1 MAAFGLKVL
10 LIAIV
15 DQRVEVG
22 DALDDDIAAAA
33 AVAAVGSAELDEF
46 LAAKAYRAGAAVAA
60 LEKDFG
66 LIQEFHRISA
76 ACPPNE
82 KGECGHSPFV
92 FNLARRAGSGEGPTP
107 QPPPG
112 PVRPTQKSVRRGSC
126 GSARRPRSTRT
137 AYGRGP
143 GRRCGRHGISCRA
156 AAPGCC
162 PARRSRRRRAS
173 IRGGDRVNRDRCAMS
188 RRLSC
193 AP

>member
-1 MAAFGLKVL
+1 ML
-10 LIAIV
+10 LITVI

-22 DALDDDIAAAA
+22 DALDDDVAPAAAI
-33 AVAAVGSAELDEF
+33 AAVGPAVLDEF
-46 LAAKAYRAGAAVAA
+46 LATKAHRAGAAVAA

-82 KGECGHSPFV
+82 KGGMRPFPLA
-92 FNLARRAGSGEGPTP
+92 FNLARRAGSGEVPTP

-112 PVRPTQKSVRRGSC
+112 PALPTRRSVRRASY
-126 GSARRPRSTRT
+126 GSARRLRSTRT
-137 AYGRGP
+137 ACGRGP
-143 GRRCGRHGISCRA
+143 GRRCGRHEISCRV

-162 PARRSRRRRAS
+162 PTRRSRRRHAS
-173 IRGGDRVNRDRCAMS
+173 IRGGGRVSRGRCAMS

>member
-112 PVRPTQKSVRRGSC
+112 PVRRSEERRVGKEC
-126 GSARRPRSTRT
+126 
-137 AYGRGP
+137 
-143 GRRCGRHGISCRA
+143 
-156 AAPGCC
+156 
-162 PARRSRRRRAS
+162 RSRCS
-173 IRGGDRVNRDRCAMS
+173 
-188 RRLSC
+188 
-193 AP
+193 P